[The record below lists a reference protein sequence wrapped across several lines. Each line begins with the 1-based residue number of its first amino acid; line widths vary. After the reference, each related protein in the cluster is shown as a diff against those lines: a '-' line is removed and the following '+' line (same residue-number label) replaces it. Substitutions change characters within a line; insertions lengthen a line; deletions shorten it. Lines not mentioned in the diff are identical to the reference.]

1 MNRGARG
8 NASGFRLASLNR
20 LADTKSSSVK
30 GTTLLHYLVQVI
42 EKKFKDLLKLDED
55 IPHVRVAAKVSLGEM
70 DKDIAMLRTGL
81 TEVSREIDFHRS
93 AAGQPQ
99 AGDRFLPVMREFH
112 AQASVRFAELE
123 DQFQDMK
130 TRFDRAIRLFGEDGS
145 VVQPDEF
152 FGIFD
157 AFLTAF
163 MEARQDNDNFK
174 KRQEEEEK
182 RAKQEAEVIS
192 ILFLLIFFGFIN
204 FNKLV
209 TVEKAYHRTKKQ
221 RGSYEF
227 GGQKFGTKK

>member
-70 DKDIAMLRTGL
+70 DKDITMLRTGM

-99 AGDRFLPVMREFH
+99 PGDRFLPVMREFH

-163 MEARQDNDNFK
+163 TEARQDNDNFK
-174 KRQEEEEK
+174 KRQDEEEK
-182 RAKQEAEVIS
+182 RAKQEAEVIVAFS
-192 ILFLLIFFGFIN
+192 ILSEKIFAIY
-204 FNKLV
+204 L
-209 TVEKAYHRTKKQ
+209 YCR
-221 RGSYEF
+221 
-227 GGQKFGTKK
+227 